1 MGNIEKTFNSIDN
14 LIGNTP
20 LIKLKNSSSKKDVNI
35 FTKLEMFNPSGSL
48 KDRIVKY
55 IMEEGI
61 KSGELTKDK
70 TIVDASSGNTG
81 IAMSMISKAMGFKC
95 RVYMPENKSLERRI
109 IMRMYGTEL
118 ILTSGD
124 NPHSHIEACEELM
137 EKDGGENFF
146 YLNQNGNEGNV
157 LAHYY
162 GTGSEI
168 VKDFGKNK
176 IDYFIAGLGTGGML
190 MGAGKKIWE
199 ENKSSKIIAVEPDKG
214 ISKIEGLLHLD
225 GSYVPPIW
233 KEDFIYSHIL
243 VSDEDA
249 LTYTKLLAER
259 EGIFAGI
266 SSGANYYVALKI
278 AEEIDEGNI
287 VFISADR
294 GERYLSTS
302 LCKGLA

>member
-1 MGNIEKTFNSIDN
+1 MEENISLNN
-14 LIGNTP
+14 LIVNTP
-20 LIKLKNSSSKKDVNI
+20 LIKLKKSSPKRNVNI
-35 FTKLEMFNPSGSL
+35 YAKLELANPSGSL

-61 KSGELTKDK
+61 KNGKLTKEK
-70 TIVDASSGNTG
+70 IIVDASSGNTG
-81 IAMSMISKAMGFKC
+81 IAMAMLSSAMGYKC

-109 IMRMYGTEL
+109 IMKMYGAEL

-137 EKDGGENFF
+137 EKDGGKKFF

-157 LAHYY
+157 FAHYY
-162 GTGSEI
+162 GTGREI
-168 VKDFGKNK
+168 VESLKDVGVDF
-176 IDYFIAGLGTGGML
+176 FIAGIGTGGML
-190 MGAGKKIWE
+190 MGAGKKILE
-199 ENKSSKIIAVEPDKG
+199 ENKNAKIMAVEPEKG

-233 KEDFIYSHIL
+233 KEDFIHSHIL
-243 VSDEDA
+243 VSDENA
-249 LTYTKLLAER
+249 INYTRLLAER

-266 SSGANYYVALKI
+266 SSGANYFAALKI

-287 VFISADR
+287 VFICADR

-302 LCKGLA
+302 LCEGMA

>member
-1 MGNIEKTFNSIDN
+1 MDDKRKSYSIHE

-20 LIKLKNSSSKKDVNI
+20 LLKLKNSFKRKGVNI
-35 FTKLEMFNPSGSL
+35 YAKLEMFNPSGSL

-55 IMEEGI
+55 IIEDGE
-61 KSGELTKDK
+61 KSGELTKEK

-81 IAMSMISKAMGFKC
+81 IAMAMISRAMGYKC

-109 IMRMYGTEL
+109 IMRMYGAEL

-137 EKDGGENFF
+137 EKDGGKNFF
-146 YLNQNGNEGNV
+146 YLNQNGNMGNV
-157 LAHYY
+157 YAHYH

-168 VKDFGKNK
+168 VRDMEDEKV
-176 IDYFIAGLGTGGML
+176 DYFVAGLGTGGML
-190 MGAGKKIWE
+190 MGAGKKIFE
-199 ENKSSKIIAVEPDKG
+199 TNNDAKIIAVEPDKG

-225 GSYVPPIW
+225 GSYIPPIW
-233 KEDFIYSHIL
+233 SEDIISSHVL

-249 LTYTKLLAER
+249 IKYTKLLAEK

-266 SSGANYYVALKI
+266 SSGANYYVALKL
-278 AEEIDEGNI
+278 AEEIEEGNI
-287 VFISADR
+287 VFICADR

-302 LCKGLA
+302 LCEGMA